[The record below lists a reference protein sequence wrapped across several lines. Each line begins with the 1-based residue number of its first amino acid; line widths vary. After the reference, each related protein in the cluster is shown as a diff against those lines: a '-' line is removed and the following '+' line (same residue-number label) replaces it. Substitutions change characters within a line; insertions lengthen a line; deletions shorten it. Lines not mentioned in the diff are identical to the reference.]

1 MPNRTDIQSILIIG
15 SGPIVIGQGCEFDY
29 SGVQACRALK
39 EEGYRIVLINSN
51 PATIMTDPEFAD
63 ATYIEPITPEA
74 VEKILAREAQ
84 GPIPVDAV
92 LPTLGGQTGLNT
104 AMACF
109 DRGIFTKYNVKMIGA
124 NRDAIHRGEDRQV
137 FKDLMIQIGLS
148 VPRSGVVHT
157 TEEARKVMDDI
168 GLPLIIRP
176 AFTLG
181 GTGGG
186 IAYNVEEFETIVG
199 RGLDASPVT
208 EVLIEQSV
216 IGWKEFE
223 MEVMR
228 DKNDNVVIIC
238 SIENLDPMGV
248 HTGDSIT
255 VAPIQTLTDKEYQR
269 MRDASIAVIRAVG
282 VETGGSNIQFA
293 INPDNG
299 DMIVV
304 EMNPRVSRSSALAS
318 KATGYPIAKLA
329 AKLAVGYTLDE
340 LPNYITSRRRTGHLS
355 DQSTRRSDYDLYTSA
370 CFEPT
375 IDYCVIKI
383 PRWTFEK
390 FPDADETL
398 TTQMKSVG
406 EAMAIGRTFKEALQK
421 GIRSM
426 EVKRFGF
433 GLDKYDKW
441 LNALRES
448 QRGTGVPPVQSG
460 ANLEKS
466 SSSST
471 QHGRDARATGGLP
484 PTARAAAGDTSAIDN
499 SDKTTQGESLDGEWP
514 IPTEKLRRKLAV
526 PSQGRLYYIR
536 YAMKMGWTIDQI
548 YGLTKIDP
556 WFLGQMKQL
565 VDFEDDL
572 IGLQN
577 LANNLKANPRF
588 PDTSGAGMLGL
599 HETVRQA
606 KQYGYSDVQLDTVLN
621 LPPGTT
627 RQYRGPRAIRPVY
640 KLVDTCAA
648 EFEASTPYYYSTYEL
663 PFYTPSQR
671 PTVNPYTCE
680 DEIRLTDKPKV
691 IIIGGGPNRI
701 GQGIEFDYCCVQAAF
716 AMRELGIESV
726 MINSNPETVSTD
738 YDTSDLLFFEPL
750 THEDILNICERLNG
764 GPFASQREPS
774 GSAAGENA
782 MNTQGNAA
790 RNSPSPQPSPGG
802 RGSQKDPEE
811 SGSKTGNLVK
821 GVIVQFG
828 GQTPLNLARGL
839 QEAGVPIL
847 GTTVESLDAA
857 GDREQF
863 RELLQKLGL
872 KQPANGIARSVAEAR
887 EIAKQIGYP
896 VLVRPSFVLGGRAME
911 IVSDEQ
917 QLNYYMA
924 HAVEASTIADAP
936 ILVDKFLDNATEV
949 DVDCLADFDVESKDD
964 TETRGHGDTEK
975 DSSLSASP
983 RPRVPASSSSRQ
995 AMVIGVMEHIEE
1007 AGIHSGD
1014 SACSLPPYS
1023 LSREIIEELKRQ
1035 TRELARAL
1043 RVRGLMNVQY
1053 AVKDGEIYVIEVNPR
1068 ASRTVPFVS
1077 KAQGQPFA
1085 KIAAKVMAGKSLKEL
1100 GVVEPTPPKHV
1111 SVKESVFPFAK
1122 FPGVDVI
1129 LGPEMRST
1137 GEVMGID
1144 QNFPMAFAKS
1154 QIAAGSAL
1162 PTKGTVFISV
1172 RNDDKESVIP
1182 SAKMLAEC
1190 GFEIIATEGT
1200 LAALSGAGVPATRI
1214 SKLSEGRP
1222 NIKDYIKNKKV
1233 HLIINTPTRK
1243 GPQTDEG
1250 KIRSL
1255 AVLNKVPIV
1264 TTITGANAAARAIQA
1279 MQKEEWGVQPLQAYF
1294 HKEI

>member
-1 MPNRTDIQSILIIG
+1 MARRTDIHTILIIG

-74 VEKILAREAQ
+74 VEKILERESKGSQ
-84 GPIPVDAV
+84 PIDAV

-104 AMACF
+104 AVACY
-109 DRGIFTKYNVKMIGA
+109 DKGIFDKYGGKMIGA
-124 NRDAIHRGEDRQV
+124 NREAIYRGEDRQV
-137 FKDLMIQIGLS
+137 FKDLMLSIGLD

-157 TEEARKVMDDI
+157 IEEARKVLKDI

-186 IAYNVEEFETIVG
+186 IAYNIEEFEDTVQ

-208 EVLIEQSV
+208 EILIEQSV

-223 MEVMR
+223 LEVMR
-228 DKNDNVVIIC
+228 DKHDNVVIIC

-269 MRDASIAVIRAVG
+269 MRDAAIKVIRAVG

-293 INPDNG
+293 TDPDTG
-299 DMIVV
+299 RMVVV

-318 KATGYPIAKLA
+318 KATGYPIAKIA

-340 LPNYITSRRRTGHLS
+340 LPNFITSKPDKSLW
-355 DQSTRRSDYDLYTSA
+355 TSA

-441 LNALRES
+441 WNADQGRKTVKSVATSDKLEE
-448 QRGTGVPPVQSG
+448 
-460 ANLEKS
+460 NLEDS
-466 SSSST
+466 I
-471 QHGRDARATGGLP
+471 
-484 PTARAAAGDTSAIDN
+484 AA
-499 SDKTTQGESLDGEWP
+499 DKTTQGESLDLEWP
-514 IPTEKLRRKLAV
+514 IAEAKLRRKLSV
-526 PSQGRLYYIR
+526 PSQGRIYYIR
-536 YAMKMGWTIDQI
+536 YAMKMGWSLDQI
-548 YGLTKIDP
+548 HKLTNVDP
-556 WFLGQMKQL
+556 WFLAQMKQL
-565 VDFEDDL
+565 VDFEHEIIDARKL
-572 IGLQN
+572 M
-577 LANNLKANPRF
+577 PRLEHDPAARAEF
-588 PDTSGAGMLGL
+588 ISTF
-599 HETVRQA
+599 RQA
-606 KQYGYSDVQLDTVLN
+606 KEWGYCGMQLSNVWGIK
-621 LPPGTT
+621 LPEM
-627 RQYRGPRAIRPVY
+627 RALRLKLGIEPVY

-648 EFEASTPYYYSTYEL
+648 EFEAATPYYYSSYE
-663 PFYTPSQR
+663 T
-671 PTVNPYTCE
+671 PTVLDGKQQVE
-680 DEIRLTDKPKV
+680 DEIRLNLQKQKV

-701 GQGIEFDYCCVQAAF
+701 GQGIEFDYCCVHAAF
-716 AMRELGIESV
+716 AMDELGHESV

-750 THEDILNICERLNG
+750 THEDVLNICERLNG
-764 GPFASQREPS
+764 GPFERQEIRNFVGRDVSEDQPEEVPAQLRAAATKIGLQRAAIVGAWTQSDATRQQAQGSRGYTLLTPDDRIINVGFVDNRSENVITSEQSDQSRRWLEEHLKKELSQ
-774 GSAAGENA
+774 
-782 MNTQGNAA
+782 A
-790 RNSPSPQPSPGG
+790 RAWLAQPGG
-802 RGSQKDPEE
+802 
-811 SGSKTGNLVK
+811 LVK
-821 GVIVQFG
+821 GIIVQFG

-839 QEAGVPIL
+839 KEAGVPIL
-847 GTTVESLDAA
+847 GTTVESLDEA

-863 RELLQKLGL
+863 RALCQKLGV
-872 KQPANGIARSVAEAR
+872 KQPENGIARSVSQAK
-887 EIAKQIGYP
+887 EIAKRIGYP

-911 IVSDEQ
+911 IVFDED
-917 QLNYYMA
+917 QLNYYMQ

-936 ILVDKFLDNATEV
+936 ILVDKFLDNAIEV
-949 DVDCLADFDVESKDD
+949 DVDCIADYD
-964 TETRGHGDTEK
+964 
-975 DSSLSASP
+975 
-983 RPRVPASSSSRQ
+983 PAGK
-995 AMVIGVMEHIEE
+995 ADAGAAVICGVMEHIEE

-1014 SACSLPPYS
+1014 SACALPPYS
-1023 LSREIIEELKRQ
+1023 LPKKIVEKLKEQ
-1035 TRELARAL
+1035 TRSLAKAL

-1053 AVKDGEIYVIEVNPR
+1053 AIKDGEIYIIEVNPR

-1077 KAQGQPFA
+1077 KATGISWA
-1085 KIAAKVMAGKSLKEL
+1085 KIAAKVMAGVKLKDL
-1100 GVVEPTPPKHV
+1100 GITADQPDPKHI
-1111 SVKESVFPFAK
+1111 SVKEVVFPFSK

-1144 QNFPMAFAKS
+1144 RNFALAFAKS
-1154 QIAAGSAL
+1154 QMAAGSAL
-1162 PTKGTVFISV
+1162 PTSGTVFISV
-1172 RNDDKESVIP
+1172 NDRDKRGIVGP
-1182 SAKMLAEC
+1182 ARVLAQC
-1190 GFEIIATEGT
+1190 GFRIVAT
-1200 LAALSGAGVPATRI
+1200 SGSYDVLKKNDIPCEPI
-1214 SKLSEGRP
+1214 NKLSEGRP
-1222 NIKDYIKNKKV
+1222 NIRDFIKNGEIQ
-1233 HLIINTPTRK
+1233 LIINTPTKK
-1243 GPQTDEG
+1243 GPATDEG
-1250 KIRSL
+1250 KIRSM
-1255 AVLNKVPIV
+1255 AVLHKICQI
-1264 TTITGANAAARAIQA
+1264 TTLTGANAAAKAIPA
-1279 MQKEEWGVQPLQAYF
+1279 LQKEKWDVRPLQEY
-1294 HKEI
+1294 H

>member
-1 MPNRTDIQSILIIG
+1 MPRRTDIHTILIIG

-63 ATYIEPITPEA
+63 ATYIEPISPEA
-74 VEKILAREAQ
+74 VEKIIVREKEK
-84 GPIPVDAV
+84 GHPIDAV

-104 AMACF
+104 AMACY
-109 DRGIFTKYNVKMIGA
+109 DKGIFQKHNVQMIGA

-137 FKDLMIQIGLS
+137 FKDLMISIGLK
-148 VPRSGVVHT
+148 VPTSSVVHNMDD
-157 TEEARKVMDDI
+157 ARKALQLV
-168 GLPLIIRP
+168 GLPAIIRP

-186 IAYNVEEFETIVG
+186 IAYNIEEFETIVQ

-216 IGWKEFE
+216 IGWKEYE
-223 MEVMR
+223 MEVVR
-228 DKNDNVVIIC
+228 DKADNAIIIC
-238 SIENLDPMGV
+238 SIENIDAMGV

-255 VAPIQTLTDKEYQR
+255 VAPIQTLTDKEYQK

-282 VETGGSNIQFA
+282 VETGGSNIQFG
-293 INPDNG
+293 INPENG
-299 DMIVV
+299 EMVV
-304 EMNPRVSRSSALAS
+304 IEMNPRVSRSSALAS
-318 KATGYPIAKLA
+318 KATGYPIAKIA

-340 LPNYITSRRRTGHLS
+340 LPNPITTDPKKHLH
-355 DQSTRRSDYDLYTSA
+355 TSA

-375 IDYCVIKI
+375 IDYVVIKI

-441 LNALRES
+441 LNSIRS
-448 QRGTGVPPVQSG
+448 TGVSPVPNAAG
-460 ANLEKS
+460 
-466 SSSST
+466 
-471 QHGRDARATGGLP
+471 HGRDARATGS
-484 PTARAAAGDTSAIDN
+484 DD

-514 IPTEKLRRKLAV
+514 IPADKLRRKLAV
-526 PSQGRLYYIR
+526 PSQGRLYYLR
-536 YAMKMGWTIDQI
+536 YALKMGWTIDQV
-548 YGLTKIDP
+548 YELTKIDK
-556 WFLGQMKQL
+556 WFLAQMKEL
-565 VDFEDDL
+565 VDFE
-572 IGLQN
+572 QQ
-577 LANNLKANPRF
+577 LASLDFSDCDSTER
-588 PDTSGAGMLGL
+588 S
-599 HETVRQA
+599 VRILRRA
-606 KQYGYSDVQLDTVLN
+606 KEWGYSDVQIETIGEQPKGSL
-621 LPPGTT
+621 
-627 RQYRGPRAIRPVY
+627 REFRESMRIKPVY

-648 EFEASTPYYYSTYEL
+648 EFEASTPYYYSTYEA
-663 PFYTPSQR
+663 PF
-671 PTVNPYTCE
+671 TVDGKPMHE
-680 DEIRLTDKPKV
+680 DEIRLTDRPKV

-764 GPFASQREPS
+764 GPFETDKAH
-774 GSAAGENA
+774 GSAVG
-782 MNTQGNAA
+782 
-790 RNSPSPQPSPGG
+790 
-802 RGSQKDPEE
+802 
-811 SGSKTGNLVK
+811 LVK

-828 GQTPLNLARGL
+828 GQTPLNLAKGL
-839 QEAGVPIL
+839 EEAGVPII
-847 GTTVESLDAA
+847 GTPVKNIDAA

-863 RELLQKLGL
+863 RDLLKKLNL
-872 KQPANGIARSVAEAR
+872 KQPANGIARNVADAKR
-887 EIAKQIGYP
+887 IAKEIGYP

-911 IVSDEQ
+911 IVSDEE

-949 DVDCLADFDVESKDD
+949 DVDCLADYDANGKGE
-964 TETRGHGDTEK
+964 GII
-975 DSSLSASP
+975 
-983 RPRVPASSSSRQ
+983 
-995 AMVIGVMEHIEE
+995 IGVMEHIEE

-1014 SACSLPPYS
+1014 SACALPPYS
-1023 LSREIIEELKRQ
+1023 LSADIVKRLKDQ
-1035 TRELARAL
+1035 SKALAKAL
-1043 RVRGLMNVQY
+1043 AVRGLMNVQY
-1053 AVKDGEIYVIEVNPR
+1053 AIKDGEIYVIEVNPR

-1077 KAQGQPFA
+1077 KATGVPWA
-1085 KIAAKVMAGKSLKEL
+1085 KIAAKVMAGKTLKEL
-1100 GVVEPTPPKHV
+1100 GVTEQPDPKHV
-1111 SVKESVFPFAK
+1111 SVKEVVFPFTK
-1122 FPGVDVI
+1122 FPGVDII

-1144 QNFPMAFAKS
+1144 ETFELAFAKS
-1154 QIAAGSAL
+1154 QIAAGTVL
-1162 PTKGTVFISV
+1162 PTKGKVFISV
-1172 RNDDKESVIP
+1172 KDADKPGVIQP
-1182 SAKMLAEC
+1182 AKMLADA
-1190 GFEIIATEGT
+1190 GFEILSSGGT
-1200 LAALSGAGVPATRI
+1200 HDALKKAGITSQRVPKLA
-1214 SKLSEGRP
+1214 EGRP
-1222 NIKDYIKNKKV
+1222 NIQDFIKNAQIN
-1233 HLIINTPTRK
+1233 LIINTPTKK
-1243 GPQTDEG
+1243 GPATDEG
-1250 KIRSL
+1250 KIRAM
-1255 AVLNKVPIV
+1255 AVLNKVPIL
-1264 TTITGANAAARAIQA
+1264 TTITAANAAARAIVA
-1279 MQKEEWGVQPLQAYF
+1279 LKKGGWGVRPLQDYV
-1294 HKEI
+1294 K

>member
-1 MPNRTDIQSILIIG
+1 MPKRTDIHSILIIG

-84 GPIPVDAV
+84 GPIPIDAV

-148 VPRSGVVHT
+148 VPRSGVVHNM
-157 TEEARKVMDDI
+157 EEARKVMDDI

-186 IAYNVEEFETIVG
+186 IAYNMEEFETIVG

-340 LPNYITSRRRTGHLS
+340 LPNYITSRRKTGTEARRHGGTKGEM
-355 DQSTRRSDYDLYTSA
+355 QRSDFELYTSA

-441 LNALRES
+441 LNAQKQEQS
-448 QRGTGVPPVQSG
+448 QRGTGVPPVQGTADLKNASSP
-460 ANLEKS
+460 ES
-466 SSSST
+466 SSI
-471 QHGRDARATGGLP
+471 QHGRDARATGSLP
-484 PTARAAAGDTSAIDN
+484 PTARAGAGDSSTIDN

-514 IPTEKLRRKLAV
+514 IPAEKLRRKLAV
-526 PSQGRLYYIR
+526 PSQGRLYYLR
-536 YAMKMGWTIDQI
+536 YAMKMGWTVDQI
-548 YGLTKIDP
+548 YELTKIDP
-556 WFLGQMKQL
+556 WFLGQMKSL
-565 VDFEDDL
+565 TDFEVE
-572 IGLQN
+572 
-577 LANNLKANPRF
+577 LAR
-588 PDTSGAGMLGL
+588 GMAEYKEISRSLVHWKPGG
-599 HETVRQA
+599 EEKFKNGQA
-606 KQYGYSDVQLDTVLN
+606 LLFRRAKEWGYSDVQLASVANVKPDE
-621 LPPGTT
+621 
-627 RQYRGPRAIRPVY
+627 IRDAERKYGIAPVY

-648 EFEASTPYYYSTYEL
+648 EFEAATPYYYSTYE
-663 PFYTPSQR
+663 TPYQQLTTNNK
-671 PTVNPYTCE
+671 PQTNTE

-716 AMRELGIESV
+716 AMRELDIESV

-764 GPFASQREPS
+764 GPFKMPN
-774 GSAAGENA
+774 GE
-782 MNTQGNAA
+782 
-790 RNSPSPQPSPGG
+790 G
-802 RGSQKDPEE
+802 RMPNEDQFGTRHS
-811 SGSKTGNLVK
+811 TFGNLVK

-839 QEAGVPIL
+839 KEAGVPIL

-924 HAVEASTIADAP
+924 NAVEASTIADAP

-949 DVDCLADFDVESKDD
+949 DVDCLADFDAEG
-964 TETRGHGDTEK
+964 TEARRHEGTKGENPQSAIRNPQ
-975 DSSLSASP
+975 SASG
-983 RPRVPASSSSRQ
+983 Q

-1023 LSREIIEELKRQ
+1023 LSKEIVEELKRQ

-1053 AVKDGEIYVIEVNPR
+1053 AVKDGQVYVIEVNPR

-1085 KIAAKVMAGKSLKEL
+1085 KIAAKVMAGKSLAEL
-1100 GVVEPTPPKHV
+1100 GIVEPTPPKHV
-1111 SVKESVFPFAK
+1111 SVKEVVFPFTK

-1144 QNFPMAFAKS
+1144 QTFPMAFAKS
-1154 QIAAGSAL
+1154 QIAAGTVL
-1162 PTKGTVFISV
+1162 PTRGTVFISV
-1172 RNDDKESVIP
+1172 RNDDKEHVIP
-1182 SAKMLAEC
+1182 VARMLADS

-1200 LAALSGAGVPATRI
+1200 LGALTRAGVPATRI

-1250 KIRSL
+1250 RIRSL

-1264 TTITGANAAARAIQA
+1264 TTIAGANAAARAIQA
-1279 MQKEEWGVQPLQAYF
+1279 MQKEEWGVQPLQDYF
-1294 HKEI
+1294 RKGD